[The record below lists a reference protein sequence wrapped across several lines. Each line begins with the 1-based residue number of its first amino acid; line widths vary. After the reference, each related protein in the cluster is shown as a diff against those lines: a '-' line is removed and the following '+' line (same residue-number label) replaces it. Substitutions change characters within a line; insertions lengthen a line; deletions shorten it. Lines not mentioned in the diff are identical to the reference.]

1 MRAQSV
7 KRSEVSL
14 HPCRFENQ
22 DLVWFEQV
30 NLEKYTTIKLGN
42 IGDLV
47 EVKSIDALKELLT
60 KIKEQKFNFRIVGWG
75 ANQVLHTTD
84 KTLFIKLDFH
94 FDKSYLQ
101 KLQDRYVLP
110 ASVGLNQLTATAIK
124 HGLKGWEVFT
134 GIPAS
139 LGGAICMNAGTSLG
153 EIGSL
158 IEEVQVLK
166 TNGDIYT
173 HKVGRESFSYRHN
186 KFLKTDEIIIGATI
200 KHLGIDKS
208 IGQTIKEY
216 LQYRKNTQPLGSKN
230 CGSVF
235 KNNPN
240 FRAGQTIDSL
250 GLKGFGNGEISVS
263 MKHANFIEN
272 HAGAKSEDFLELV
285 DCLKEEIERC
295 SGQKF
300 ELEVKIY

>member
-1 MRAQSV
+1 M
-7 KRSEVSL
+7 
-14 HPCRFENQ
+14 HPCRFEHQ

-30 NLEKYTTIKLGN
+30 NLEKYTTIKLGKA
-42 IGDLV
+42 GDLV
-47 EVKSIDALKELLT
+47 EVKSIEALKELLA
-60 KIKEQKFNFRIVGWG
+60 KIKQQNFNFRVVGWG
-75 ANQVLHTTD
+75 ANQVLHSTKNTI
-84 KTLFIKLDFH
+84 FIKLDFH

-101 KLQDRYVLP
+101 EVRDQYVLP

-124 HGLKGWEVFT
+124 HGLSGWEVFT

-158 IEEVQVLK
+158 IEEIQILKPNGEVYVHQVD
-166 TNGDIYT
+166 GS
-173 HKVGRESFSYRHN
+173 SFTYRHN
-186 KFLKTDEIIIGATI
+186 NFLRTDEIIIGATI
-200 KHLGIDKS
+200 KHLGVDKS
-208 IGQTIKEY
+208 IGQKIKEY

-235 KNNPN
+235 KNNKN

-250 GLKGFGNGEISVS
+250 GLKGFGNENISVS

-272 HAGAKSEDFLELV
+272 HSGAKSEDFLELV
-285 DCLKEEIERC
+285 SCLQEEIERC